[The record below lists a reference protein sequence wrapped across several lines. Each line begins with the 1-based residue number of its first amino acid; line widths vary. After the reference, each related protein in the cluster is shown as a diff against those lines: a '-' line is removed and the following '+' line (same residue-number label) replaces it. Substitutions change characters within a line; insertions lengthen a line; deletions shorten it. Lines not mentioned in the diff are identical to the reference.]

1 PPSPPLV
8 RGGVGEGLILAGGS
22 RDGTAK
28 LWRVDAQG
36 RGTLLRSFRDNSG
49 DVLCVALSP
58 DRQVLATGSRDG
70 TIYLWDAEGGG
81 LLEILAGH
89 AGEVLSVAFSADGGS
104 LASGGGDRTV
114 KIWRAIRN

>member
-1 PPSPPLV
+1 PSPPLV

-81 LLEILAGH
+81 LLELLTGH
-89 AGEVLSVAFSADGGS
+89 GGEVLSVAFSADGGS